1 MNFDLHQ
8 LRAFVTVVETG
19 SFSAAANRLNQ
30 TQSAVSQLI
39 LNLEQA
45 LGQKLIDRSTR
56 PVKSMPA
63 GAECYKFSIKIL
75 SQCQQM
81 LSWLRRSDSKRLA
94 TLKIGLVDSV
104 VATVGIQLLKCLQP
118 RVERVT
124 QITGTPPELLSALQN
139 GSLDLA
145 VALTYDEI
153 PDGITSYPLLT
164 ERFFSVM
171 PSQWPMQTI
180 EQLCQDH
187 SMIAYAQGMPTGKL
201 TQRWLEQ
208 HQLRPTIQFELTR
221 SDHVLYLV
229 AAGHGW
235 ALTAPMF
242 LANDLSLMPSL
253 NCCPIP
259 ALRLPVRLLSFVELE
274 SLKTLFPL

>member
-56 PVKSMPA
+56 PVKSTPA

-124 QITGTPPELLSALQN
+124 QITGTPLSYCPPCKTAHW
-139 GSLDLA
+139 
-145 VALTYDEI
+145 I
-153 PDGITSYPLLT
+153 
-164 ERFFSVM
+164 
-171 PSQWPMQTI
+171 
-180 EQLCQDH
+180 
-187 SMIAYAQGMPTGKL
+187 
-201 TQRWLEQ
+201 WLW
-208 HQLRPTIQFELTR
+208 R
-221 SDHVLYLV
+221 
-229 AAGHGW
+229 
-235 ALTAPMF
+235 
-242 LANDLSLMPSL
+242 
-253 NCCPIP
+253 
-259 ALRLPVRLLSFVELE
+259 
-274 SLKTLFPL
+274 